1 MGEGLVDVTPGRR
14 VFARVAVAKYPK
26 LGGLNNTNEVFS
38 RCFQRMFPRAEV
50 AKYPKLGGLNTI
62 LSQLQRPEERN

>member
-1 MGEGLVDVTPGRR
+1 MVEGLVDVTPGRR

-26 LGGLNNTNEVFS
+26 LGGLN
-38 RCFQRMFPRAEV
+38 
-50 AKYPKLGGLNTI
+50 TI